1 MSDTEQRFGD
11 GQDDYLRGAQ
21 KAAEAAR
28 KFSAAS
34 ARAAGEATANAAAAT
49 VKAGIEGGKAAAEI
63 AAGTAAGGPWG
74 AVLSAAWSMRHTI
87 FKVLAAAA
95 VFQLFIAVA
104 IVSLPSIVFNNLFH
118 TDPSTVDP
126 NGASSVLSSFQNMSA
141 VVTGCIQG
149 GYQYA
154 LTQVDT
160 IITAGSYDRELSM
173 QALVNN
179 ALVSADYDTCYT
191 LAAYSASM
199 GQRGTSKD
207 DLKAKLDAVADQMY
221 SVTYEEKEKTVTRKN
236 EADEDVEVLVK
247 YVACTIH
254 PFDQS
259 VILTAFQI
267 DTAAAYDQF
276 NITYGDAI
284 SNMANALKMT
294 MYGTQ
299 ANGSVPQ
306 ITDAELAAHV
316 NSLTCNE
323 KRKELMR
330 AALSLV
336 GRVPYFWGGKSEAGW
351 NDAWNTPRLVTAA
364 GSSTSGTMQP
374 YGLDCSGFTNWAY
387 LTAFGVSL
395 GNTWDATRAITEA
408 ELQPGDIGLM
418 AARGTVDVNHVLI
431 YAGKNAEGQQMW
443 VHCTYPQGVVLNSP
457 TYVTQFRRPTVV
469 DLDEPAALAP
479 AA

>member
-1 MSDTEQRFGD
+1 MADEEQRFGD
-11 GQDDYLRGAQ
+11 GQDNYLRGAQ
-21 KAAEAAR
+21 KAADAVR
-28 KFSAAS
+28 QFGNAS
-34 ARAAGEATANAAAAT
+34 AQAAGEATANAAAAT
-49 VKAGIEGGKAAAEI
+49 VKAGVEGGKAAAEI

-74 AVLSAAWSMRHTI
+74 AVLSAAWSMRHTL
-87 FKVLAAAA
+87 FKVLITISLFLLFMA
-95 VFQLFIAVA
+95 VG
-104 IVSLPSIVFNNLFH
+104 IVSLPSIVFNDLFH

-126 NGASSVLSSFQNMSA
+126 NGATSALSSFNDASA
-141 VVTGCIQG
+141 VVSGCIQSGYAQALARVDAIIAEG
-149 GYQYA
+149 G
-154 LTQVDT
+154 
-160 IITAGSYDRELSM
+160 YDRELSM

-199 GQRGTSKD
+199 GQRGTSKA

-221 SVTYEEKEKTVTRKN
+221 SITYEERETTVTTQN
-236 EADEDVEVLVK
+236 DAGEDVETQVK
-247 YVACTIH
+247 YVACTIC

-267 DTAAAYDQF
+267 DTSAVYDQF
-276 NITYGDAI
+276 NITYGEAI
-284 SNMANALKMT
+284 TNMASALKMT
-294 MYGTQ
+294 LYGTQ
-299 ANGSVPQ
+299 TGGTVPP
-306 ITDAELAAHV
+306 ITDAELSAYV
-316 NSLTCNE
+316 NSLTCSE
-323 KRKELMR
+323 KRKKLME

-336 GRVPYFWGGKSEAGW
+336 GKVPYFWGGKSAAGW

-395 GNTWDATRAITEA
+395 GNTWDATYAITEA

-431 YAGKNAEGQQMW
+431 YAGKNTEGKQLW

-457 TYVTQFRRPTVV
+457 TFVTQFRRPTVV
-469 DLDEPAALAP
+469 DLDAPLIPAAD
-479 AA
+479 